1 MEGMKNEIR
10 QIVSEYR
17 RFRETGRPPPQ
28 SSYRLP
34 DGSLMELCHTNG
46 CDWTL
51 CVLRAGDGALS
62 PVGVSDDGAAL
73 MVRYSE
79 MLTGWDPALWPPI
92 SVVVEGVAR
101 VFAPTSMSLLLGVV
115 EFGRGVLLLGVVK
128 RASTSGLALLHV
140 DQREVRVV
148 HFGGPMDLRGVDVDG
163 LLELQR
169 GMQQAEIGVL
179 DAALLAAFARL
190 LARALKPRRRSDLRR
205 RGTGSIHLFMWVIIQ
220 LVLRGADDLYGRLS
234 DIEVQIKALLKNL
247 DLPKEALGDNL
258 VLLLATKTCLVSL
271 EDRVMWRLRLS
282 ELGKVGSALYLK
294 FCAEALGTVVD
305 VDDFARICAVE
316 TPPTRAKYRGSIS
329 RSAKTVNSERGPADE
344 STTAVVVAQSVA
356 ETGPPAEDLP
366 VLLAFL
372 REMQERTAGVVVPVS
387 ACAIATEDAPVDPP
401 APAADTSRMAA
412 PVTEPPPVKE

>member
-1 MEGMKNEIR
+1 MEGMKDEIR

-73 MVRYSE
+73 MIRYSE

-115 EFGRGVLLLGVVK
+115 EFGRGVLLIGVVK
-128 RASTSGLALLHV
+128 RASKSGLALLHI
-140 DQREVRVV
+140 DEREVRVI

-163 LLELQR
+163 LLDLQR
-169 GMQQAEIGVL
+169 GMRQAEIGVL

-234 DIEVQIKALLKNL
+234 DIEGQIKALLPNL
-247 DLPKEALGDNL
+247 DLPKEALSDNL
-258 VLLLATKTCLVSL
+258 VLLLATRTCLVAL

-329 RSAKTVNSERGPADE
+329 RSAKTVNSERGPADCA
-344 STTAVVVAQSVA
+344 TAVVVAQSVA
-356 ETGPPAEDLP
+356 ETGPPAEEP
-366 VLLAFL
+366 PELLAFIRKML
-372 REMQERTAGVVVPVS
+372 ERTAGVVVPAS
-387 ACAIATEDAPVDPP
+387 ASASATEDAPLDPP
-401 APAADTSRMAA
+401 APATDKSRMAA